1 MKRIALL
8 ALSVAAL
15 LTVPIVAAQGGGGY
29 DLTWSTI
36 DGGGGASSG
45 GGYTLMGT
53 IGQPD
58 AGMLTGGGYTLS
70 GGFWSGAGGSY
81 RIYLPLVMR
90 G

>member
-29 DLTWSTI
+29 DLTWFTI

-58 AGMLTGGGYTLS
+58 AGIGDERIGERSYVDGELNSLELS
-70 GGFWSGAGGSY
+70 VRVPAH
-81 RIYLPLVMR
+81 
-90 G
+90 